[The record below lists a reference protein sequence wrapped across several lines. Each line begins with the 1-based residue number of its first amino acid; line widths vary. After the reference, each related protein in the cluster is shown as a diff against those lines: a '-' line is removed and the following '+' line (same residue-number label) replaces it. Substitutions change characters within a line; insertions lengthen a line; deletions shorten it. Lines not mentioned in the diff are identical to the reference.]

1 MKSLIFFEAASG
13 IVRSIMVL
21 LVDDEESQMGL
32 AKLSLE
38 DADPSIT
45 IVTTPIPSDALRL
58 LRDQTF
64 NCVVSDYQMPGMN
77 GIQFCAEVRKTSRI
91 PFIIYTG
98 WGSEEV
104 ASAAFAAGVDDYVRK
119 EKDLAHYQILARR
132 IRQATER
139 DRSSSSTGRASR

>member
-1 MKSLIFFEAASG
+1 M
-13 IVRSIMVL
+13 
-21 LVDDEESQMGL
+21 DDEEPQMEL

-98 WGSEEV
+98 RGSEEV

-132 IRQATER
+132 IRQATR
-139 DRSSSSTGRASR
+139 AHKCHSKLSS